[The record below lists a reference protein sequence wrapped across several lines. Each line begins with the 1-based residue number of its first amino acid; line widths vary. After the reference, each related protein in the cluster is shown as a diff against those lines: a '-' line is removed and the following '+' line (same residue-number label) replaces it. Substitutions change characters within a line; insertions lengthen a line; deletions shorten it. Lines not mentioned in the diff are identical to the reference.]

1 MYAVSILFVHALF
14 SSVVALTIAPH
25 SPDPTASSNSLLA
38 LCLASATLCMVGF
51 AATARY
57 LSRRVKP
64 WTGVLVGYGCGML
77 CSATIGLVFAGVR
90 YSLVLYITLLA
101 PTLLAVLLA
110 SVLDR
115 PKSGWQ
121 PRPQDS

>member
-1 MYAVSILFVHALF
+1 MYAASILFVHVLF
-14 SSVVALTIAPH
+14 SCVVALTIAPH
-25 SPDPTASSNSLLA
+25 SPDPTATSNSLLV
-38 LCLASATLCMVGF
+38 LCLASAALCMVGF
-51 AATARY
+51 VATSRY

-64 WTGVLVGYGCGML
+64 LTGVLVGYGCGML
-77 CSATIGLVFAGVR
+77 CCATIGLIFAGVR
-90 YSLVLYITLLA
+90 FSLVIYITLLA

>member
-1 MYAVSILFVHALF
+1 MYALSILFMHAVF
-14 SSVVALTIAPH
+14 SCVVALSFAPLIR
-25 SPDPTASSNSLLA
+25 DPNATSNSLLGLCVASAA
-38 LCLASATLCMVGF
+38 LCLIGF
-51 AATARY
+51 ASTARY

-64 WTGVLVGYGCGML
+64 WTGVLVGYCCGML
-77 CSATIGLVFAGVR
+77 CCASLGLVFAGVR
-90 YSLVLYITLLA
+90 YSLVIYITLLA

-115 PKSGWQ
+115 PRSGWQ

>member
-1 MYAVSILFVHALF
+1 MYAPIILFVHAVF
-14 SSVVALTIAPH
+14 SAIVALTIAPL
-25 SPDPTASSNSLLA
+25 SPDPTATSRSLLV
-38 LCLASATLCMVGF
+38 LSLASALLCAIGF

-57 LSRRVKP
+57 LMRRVKP
-64 WTGVLVGYGCGML
+64 LTGVLVGYCCGML
-77 CSATIGLVFAGVR
+77 CCAALGLVFAGVR
-90 YSLVLYITLLA
+90 YSLVIYITLLA

-115 PKSGWQ
+115 PRSGWQ

>member
-1 MYAVSILFVHALF
+1 MYALYILFVHAVF
-14 SSVVALTIAPH
+14 SSVVALTIAPL
-25 SPDPTASSNSLLA
+25 SPDPNATSNSLLG
-38 LCLASATLCMVGF
+38 LSLASAALCVVGF

-64 WTGVLVGYGCGML
+64 WTGVLVGYCCGML
-77 CSATIGLVFAGVR
+77 CCASTGLVFAGVR
-90 YSLVLYITLLA
+90 YSLVIYITLLA

-110 SVLDR
+110 SILDR
-115 PKSGWQ
+115 PRSGWQ